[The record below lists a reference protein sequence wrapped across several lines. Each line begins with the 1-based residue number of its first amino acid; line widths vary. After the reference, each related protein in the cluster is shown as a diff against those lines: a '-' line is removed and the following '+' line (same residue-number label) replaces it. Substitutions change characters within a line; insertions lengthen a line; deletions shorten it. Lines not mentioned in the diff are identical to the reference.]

1 MMENNKEE
9 NEVVAA
15 EALLAKTLGG
25 WRGLID
31 SSLPTVVFLLVF
43 TFGGKQLNNAVIAA
57 AAVAVLLAVVRAM
70 TKQSLQQIVTGV
82 VGVAFAAWFSSR
94 TGKAED
100 FFLPGLFTN
109 LAYATGIFLS
119 IMIRY
124 PVVGIVIGGLQGDFL
139 GWREDPKKLRL
150 YRMLSWWWVGM
161 FLFRLAV
168 QVPLYLAQQVEL
180 LGTVKLIMG
189 WPLYLAVVWVTYRAV
204 KTQSA

>member
-1 MMENNKEE
+1 MSDNNNE

-57 AAVAVLLAVVRAM
+57 AAVAVVLAVFRAA

-109 LAYATGIFLS
+109 LAYATGILLS
-119 IMIRY
+119 IAIRY

-139 GWREDPKKLRL
+139 GWRDDPKKLRL

-180 LGTVKLIMG
+180 LGTVKLVMG
-189 WPLYLAVVWVTYRAV
+189 WPLYLAVVWFTYRAV
-204 KTQSA
+204 KAQSA